1 VKQFSPALLLRFP
14 TSQWQH
20 NQFAVTVSAALI
32 FAGFTLV
39 MPFLPLY
46 IQMLGITSQSQV
58 AIWAGIVLGVS
69 PLLASFIGPFWGRLA
84 DRYGLKVMAIRISL
98 ALFLIWFLTGFAQN
112 VYHLFVLRILLGI
125 FGGFNTF
132 SISLVT
138 QLCPQDK
145 VGKVIGTLQAVQIFS
160 AAVGPFFGGILA
172 SWIGIRHTFLI
183 TSLMCL
189 LSLLLFIFFY
199 KDKTSSPAQTPSLP
213 AGEHEQKGFKR
224 LMRLPNFAFLAVLL
238 FVVTAIDRSFGPVI
252 PLFVVGLIPNP
263 QEAAR
268 RAGVIISLAA
278 FGESFSAWYSGR
290 RIFKGGAKRFLLQRL
305 AFGGMVSVALGF
317 ADTVSQLLWL
327 RLLLALLAGGTLTIA
342 YTLASQVI
350 PENERAA
357 AFGLLSS
364 FAMLGGA
371 AGPMCGGLL
380 TSLSI
385 PLVFAT
391 DAAAFG
397 LLFGL
402 AYRCIKN
409 DHFADAGSV
418 PG

>member
-1 VKQFSPALLLRFP
+1 MRRITPTLLRFP

-20 NQFAVTVSAALI
+20 NQLAVTVSAALI

-46 IQMLGITSQSQV
+46 IQMLGVKSQSQV
-58 AIWAGIVLGVS
+58 AIWAGVVLGVS
-69 PLLASFIGPFWGRLA
+69 PLLAALIGPFWGRLA
-84 DRYGLKVMAIRISL
+84 DRYGLKIMAIRISL

-112 VYHLFVLRILLGI
+112 VYHLFILRILLGV

-132 SISLVT
+132 SISLIT
-138 QLCPQDK
+138 QSCPQDK

-160 AAVGPFFGGILA
+160 AAVGPFLGGILA
-172 SWIGIRHTFLI
+172 GGIGIRHTFLI

-189 LSLLLFIFFY
+189 LSLLLFTFLY
-199 KDKTSSPAQTPSLP
+199 KDKPATAKVTRRAPE
-213 AGEHEQKGFKR
+213 GREQKSFKR
-224 LMRLPNFAFLAVLL
+224 LMRLPNFTFLAVLL
-238 FVVTAIDRSFGPVI
+238 FLVTAIDRSFGPVI
-252 PLFVVGLIPNP
+252 PLFVVGLIPNA

-268 RAGVIISLAA
+268 KAGVIISLAA

-290 RIFKGGAKRFLLQRL
+290 RIFRHSPKRFLLQRL
-305 AFGGMVSVALGF
+305 AFGGMVSVGLGF
-317 ADTVSQLLWL
+317 AGTVSQLLWL

-342 YTLASQVI
+342 YTLASRVI
-350 PENERAA
+350 PESERAA
-357 AFGLLSS
+357 AFGLLAS

-371 AGPMCGGLL
+371 AGPMLGGLL

-385 PLVFAT
+385 RLVFVA

-397 LLFGL
+397 LLFAL
-402 AYRCIKN
+402 AYRYIN
-409 DHFADAGSV
+409 ETS
-418 PG
+418 PPTREL